1 MEFIRK
7 DDRIVAV
14 DENKQEMGY
23 LAWKVLSDGV
33 LNANHTYVDPKF
45 RGMGVAGY
53 LLKDFVAYVRAN
65 NKKVFATCSYV
76 VKMFEHGEEYQD
88 IIDPSRGV
96 GDASCEIK

>member
-7 DDRIVAV
+7 DDRIIAV

-45 RGMGVAGY
+45 RGMGVLDTY
-53 LLKDFVAYVRAN
+53 SKTLLP
-65 NKKVFATCSYV
+65 T
-76 VKMFEHGEEYQD
+76 
-88 IIDPSRGV
+88 
-96 GDASCEIK
+96 